1 MAIELEQAVAAL
13 SALAHESRLAL
24 FRILIQ
30 HGPEGLSAGVLAD
43 HLGVR
48 PPVLSFHL
56 AQLRRARLVVSRR
69 SGRSIIY
76 APNFET
82 MDELMDYMNEN
93 CCKGVAA
100 AYDADTPNIPNG
112 GQCAST
118 Q

>member
-1 MAIELEQAVAAL
+1 MAIELEQAVTAL

-30 HGPEGLSAGVLAD
+30 QGPEGLSAGVLAN
-43 HLGVR
+43 HLGIR

-82 MDELMDYMNEN
+82 MDEVMDYMNEN

-100 AYDADTPNIPNG
+100 ASDAHTPKNPG
-112 GQCAST
+112 GRRRVST
-118 Q
+118 R

>member
-1 MAIELEQAVAAL
+1 MAIDPEQAVAAL

-30 HGPEGLSAGVLAD
+30 QGPEGLSAGVLAD
-43 HLGVR
+43 HLGIQ
-48 PPVLSFHL
+48 PPVLSFHI

-82 MDELMDYMNEN
+82 MDELMAYMNEN
-93 CCKGVAA
+93 CCKGAA
-100 AYDADTPNIPNG
+100 AVSDANTPKISDG
-112 GQCAST
+112 RRRVST
-118 Q
+118 R